1 MKNYARRLSG
11 AIAILAVFAAVVRA
25 DAETFTLEIKRLDS
39 LTTSE
44 GAPSGTHVLRMV
56 RPQLFSMRPT
66 AFLSDGRIL
75 VIPARPSSPAAG
87 FGEVVTKEIGE
98 YNSERPFRGVAR
110 LGSGQY
116 GFVLDTEDGESTDY
130 CRLYFDLNHDGDLT
144 DDEVIEGKRPPG
156 EVREGYSRYEF
167 PRVDLRIDAEG
178 TKVDYAFLFSAYSQ
192 VVDARRGGMFLW
204 SAGLPQL
211 TGRNESKE
219 PEKPEESK
227 KAVLAWARLTAAA
240 YREGEVTVDGKSHR
254 VALVDCNS
262 NGRFDDAVTVR
273 KSSSGR
279 ASVRHGDIVLVD
291 ADPKGE
297 LPPSQ
302 VDSPGSPVAKLL
314 AIGGGFYE
322 MEVAPGGDKLT
333 LSPSP
338 VPHGHV
344 TVSSDGFQGTVYGDA
359 GVMEIKGDKSE
370 SVPVPVGD
378 WNLASYTIDLTN
390 RWDPSD
396 KSEDEKTTSEEGS
409 LLKGL
414 ASAPL
419 AGTES
424 PPRRPPTTRI
434 RAYGYDSQVMKVREG
449 ETIACPF
456 GPPYR
461 PVVKAGD
468 SPSVKP
474 GQQVRLG
481 MSLIGSG
488 GETCR
493 SLSVNGGRPPQ
504 PEFTISTSSG
514 EVVANGRF
522 KWG

>member
-1 MKNYARRLSG
+1 MYFWS
-11 AIAILAVFAAVVRA
+11 A
-25 DAETFTLEIKRLDS
+25 DL
-39 LTTSE
+39 
-44 GAPSGTHVLRMV
+44 P
-56 RPQLFSMRPT
+56 
-66 AFLSDGRIL
+66 
-75 VIPARPSSPAAG
+75 
-87 FGEVVTKEIGE
+87 
-98 YNSERPFRGVAR
+98 
-110 LGSGQY
+110 
-116 GFVLDTEDGESTDY
+116 
-130 CRLYFDLNHDGDLT
+130 DLT
-144 DDEVIEGKRPPG
+144 
-156 EVREGYSRYEF
+156 S
-167 PRVDLRIDAEG
+167 
-178 TKVDYAFLFSAYSQ
+178 
-192 VVDARRGGMFLW
+192 
-204 SAGLPQL
+204 
-211 TGRNESKE
+211 RNESKE
-219 PEKPEESK
+219 SEKPEESK
-227 KAVLAWARLTAAA
+227 KTVSVSARLIAAA
-240 YREGEVTVDGKSHR
+240 YREGEVTLDGKSHR

-279 ASVRHGDIVLVD
+279 ASLRYGDIVLVD
-291 ADPKGE
+291 ADPKDE
-297 LPPSQ
+297 WLPSNG
-302 VDSPGSPVAKLL
+302 DSPGSPVAKLL
-314 AIGGGFYE
+314 AIGGSFYE

-338 VPHGHV
+338 VPLGHV
-344 TVSSDGFQGTVYGDA
+344 TVSTDGFRGTVYGDM

-396 KSEDEKTTSEEGS
+396 KSDDEKATSKEGS

-414 ASAPL
+414 ASALL
-419 AGTES
+419 AGAGS
-424 PPRRPPTTRI
+424 RLQRPLTTRI

-468 SPSVKP
+468 SPSVKG

-504 PEFTISTSSG
+504 PEFTISTPSG
-514 EVVANGRF
+514 DVIASGRF